1 MDNETHLKGREELR
15 EAIASIDSNA
25 IFLDID
31 TFQGII
37 FDLGYKVGD
46 ENLRQLGL
54 YLSQLEKREN
64 ISVYRTGGDE
74 FLAVNSEQNSR
85 LTLRLA
91 TAIINDVQ
99 ALNLPYH
106 HPSLDRN
113 VFTVSAV
120 LFPFAF
126 KDVDEYLKYSEE
138 LGYLLRV
145 EKKVTSKY
153 GIVLDKT
160 GHRSLEAPPYP
171 D

>member
-1 MDNETHLKGREELR
+1 MDNATHLKGRKELR
-15 EAIASIDSNA
+15 EAIASINSNA

-31 TFQGII
+31 TFQGIN

-74 FLAVNSEQNSR
+74 FLAVNSEENSR

-91 TAIINDVQ
+91 TKIINEVQ

-120 LFPFAF
+120 LFPFGF
-126 KDVDEYLKYSEE
+126 KDVDEYLKYSGQ
-138 LGYLLRV
+138 LGYLLHI
-145 EKKVTSKY
+145 EKKATSKY

-160 GHRSLEAPPYP
+160 S
-171 D
+171 

>member
-1 MDNETHLKGREELR
+1 MDNATHLKGREELS
-15 EAIASIDSNA
+15 EAIASINSNA

-31 TFQGII
+31 TFQGIN
-37 FDLGYKVGD
+37 FDLGHKVGD
-46 ENLRQLGL
+46 ENLRKLGL

-74 FLAVNSEQNSR
+74 FLAVNSEQNSQ

-91 TAIINDVQ
+91 TVIINDVQ

-106 HPSLDRN
+106 HASLDRN

-126 KDVDEYLKYSEE
+126 KDVDEYLRYSEE
-138 LGYLLRV
+138 LGYLLHI

-160 GHRSLEAPPYP
+160 S
-171 D
+171 